1 MAVAPSQL
9 HFHALPLLLDRGPMM
24 LCYSRRRSCGTVV
37 MLAFAVAP
45 AALASPVARAA
56 IDLDFATVVELS
68 VKGGD
73 VVLAER
79 GVDEARAELVGAD
92 VWLTENPNVEVVAGP
107 RATVENTFIPEAGA
121 ELSVPLEV
129 YGQRGLR
136 VDAASREVAAR
147 QALVADARRRVGG
160 EALMAYLE
168 SLYTRELR
176 VLAEERASVAAELLK
191 ATQLK
196 RKAGDVGD
204 VDVSLIALEDA
215 RARRA
220 TINAASEH
228 ERAVAHLRLV
238 LLLDPVEPINL
249 KENLQ
254 AAVARFR
261 GGESPAPTPPVERPD
276 VVAAALSA
284 EAARAGLAAEE
295 RAAWPVA
302 ALGLGYEHEEGEHV
316 GLIGL
321 TIPIGLFQRNQ
332 GGVAVAQARI
342 ALRDAERSLLQQRV
356 TTELSTASRRLTAA
370 RAGLDILEESATPR
384 IDEGVEL
391 SRRAYSLGERSLTDV
406 LVVQRETLDAK
417 HDVQEARLEL
427 GIAGVESLVAT
438 GVLQ

>member
-1 MAVAPSQL
+1 
-9 HFHALPLLLDRGPMM
+9 M